1 MKQLMATLAV
11 CVLTYLPSP
20 SIAAPVLTVIIPDA
34 NGEVQTIEYTDEEIL
49 ALDQVEI
56 TTDNDYVDE
65 TAVFSGPRLR
75 DVFGDREIGSEDS
88 IRLRA
93 LNDYSTEMPA
103 SEALDYEVILAL
115 SMNGER
121 LSVRD
126 KGPIWVIYPMSE
138 HEELREP
145 RYNDRLVWQLSIVEL
160 LPSR

>member
-1 MKQLMATLAV
+1 MKHVPAILALW
-11 CVLTYLPSP
+11 VLTYIPTQSV
-20 SIAAPVLTVIIPDA
+20 AAPILTVVFPDV
-34 NGEVQTIEYTDEEIL
+34 NGEAQTIEYTDEEIL

-56 TTDNDYVDE
+56 ATDNDYVDE

-75 DVFGDREIGSEDS
+75 DVFGDQEIGSEDM

-103 SEALDYEVILAL
+103 SEALDYDVILAL

-145 RYNDRLVWQLSIVEL
+145 RFNDRLVWQLSSVEL

>member
-1 MKQLMATLAV
+1 MKHVPAILALW
-11 CVLTYLPSP
+11 VLTYIPTQSV
-20 SIAAPVLTVIIPDA
+20 AAPILTVIFPDA
-34 NGEVQTIEYTDEEIL
+34 NGEAQTMEYTDEEIL

-56 TTDNDYVDE
+56 ATDNDYVDE

-75 DVFGDREIGSEDS
+75 DVFGDQEIGSEDM

-103 SEALDYEVILAL
+103 SEALDYDVILAL

-145 RYNDRLVWQLSIVEL
+145 RFNDRLVWQLSSVEL

>member
-1 MKQLMATLAV
+1 MKHVLAILALW
-11 CVLTYLPSP
+11 VLTYIPTQSV
-20 SIAAPVLTVIIPDA
+20 AAPILTVIFPDA
-34 NGEVQTIEYTDEEIL
+34 NGEAQTMEYTDEEIL

-56 TTDNDYVDE
+56 ATDNDYVDE

-75 DVFGDREIGSEDS
+75 DVFGDQEIGSEDM

-103 SEALDYEVILAL
+103 SEALDYDVILAL

-145 RYNDRLVWQLSIVEL
+145 RFNDRLVWQLSSVEL

>member
-1 MKQLMATLAV
+1 MKH
-11 CVLTYLPSP
+11 VLTALALSVLTHLPTQSV
-20 SIAAPVLTVIIPDA
+20 AAPVLTVIFPDA
-34 NGEVQTIEYTDEEIL
+34 NGEAQTIEYTDEEIL
-49 ALDQVEI
+49 ALEQVEI
-56 TTDNDYVDE
+56 TTDNDYVDD

-75 DVFGDREIGSEDS
+75 DVFGDQEIGSEDS

-103 SEALDYEVILAL
+103 SEALDYDVILAL

-145 RYNDRLVWQLSIVEL
+145 RYNDRLVWQLSSVEL